1 MVSGLAG
8 HIGDMLGDLGAV
20 ECKRYF
26 GGTGIWIDGVMVG
39 AVLSGALY
47 LRVTPAESEA
57 LCGRGGHPFSYNT
70 RRGAVCVAKMVSVP
84 VDMMED
90 APDLVGFVA
99 NLSIRNTVPRAG

>member
-1 MVSGLAG
+1 MVSGLAE
-8 HIGDMLGDLGAV
+8 HVGDMLGDLGAV

-47 LRVTPAESEA
+47 LRVSPAESET
-57 LCGRGGHPFSYNT
+57 LCGRGGDPFSYTT
-70 RRGAVCVAKMVSVP
+70 RRGTVSVAKMVSVP

-90 APDLVGFVA
+90 APDLVDFVA
-99 NLSIRNTVPRAG
+99 SLSIRNTAPRAR